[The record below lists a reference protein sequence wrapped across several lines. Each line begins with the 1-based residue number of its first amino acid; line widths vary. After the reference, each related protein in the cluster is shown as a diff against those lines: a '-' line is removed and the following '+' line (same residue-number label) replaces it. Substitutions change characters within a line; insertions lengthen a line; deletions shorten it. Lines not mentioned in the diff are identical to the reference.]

1 MQDSGHFVDFFHSDD
16 ELTTTTANFLHEGF
30 VNGCSCIAVLTQQ
43 HFAAVQELL
52 AAHGLDAQRLI
63 DDYRFVAVDAS
74 EALETLSSDDR
85 LDLCGFYGKFSEL
98 IRLLSAGGREVR
110 IIGEVAGLLAER
122 GRMDTVFRVEE
133 LCNELSREHAFRM
146 YCLYRENLFAEPLNN
161 RDRRRICAAH
171 SGSLRAA

>member
-52 AAHGLDAQRLI
+52 AANGLDAQRLI
-63 DDYRFVAVDAS
+63 DDYRFVALDAGD
-74 EALETLSSDDR
+74 ALDSLLGDER

-110 IIGEVAGLLAER
+110 IIGEVVSLLAQR
-122 GRMDTVFRVEE
+122 GRMDAAYRIEE

-146 YCLYRENLFAEPLNN
+146 YCLYCENLLAEPLG
-161 RDRRRICAAH
+161 DAARRRICAAH